1 MVVKR
6 EASRARTP
14 ICQPANRTVP
24 HRREVFIKKLEHR
37 VSRGQY
43 RLLNNRHVTQCTW
56 VSFLVTLTWLLGS
69 NPASSV
75 EPVVIPPG
83 NSEKCAEALSAG
95 QRQVSLQGLPPS
107 FSLLNWNVEKAKDP
121 SLVSEFA
128 ELARLSDLIFLQEAV
143 PLKKTQTVIEQSLFE
158 AFVRGYVQNEIE
170 TGVLTLARTPHL
182 VHCQLLATEPWLR
195 TPKATS
201 VTLYPLADS
210 DDTLLT
216 VNLHAVN
223 FSFGVTAYQGQLD
236 KAAELIRGHEG
247 PVIFGGDL
255 NTWSDRRQGVLDSLA
270 DELGLIPIPFSPD
283 HRTTQFGKPL
293 DHLFVRGLAWQST
306 KTKEV
311 STSDHNPLLATLRRE
326 DP

>member
-1 MVVKR
+1 ML
-6 EASRARTP
+6 ATILATYGIFAARAENT
-14 ICQPANRTVP
+14 ADGAETVNTKWP
-24 HRREVFIKKLEHR
+24 LIVTADQADECAQTLAL
-37 VSRGQY
+37 GQ
-43 RLLNNRHVTQCTW
+43 QAQQD
-56 VSFLVTLTWLLGS
+56 G
-69 NPASSV
+69 
-75 EPVVIPPG
+75 
-83 NSEKCAEALSAG
+83 
-95 QRQVSLQGLPPS
+95 GLAAT

-121 SLVSEFA
+121 SLLSEFA

-143 PLKKTQTVIEQSLFE
+143 PLKKNQTVIEQSLFE
-158 AFVRGYVQNEIE
+158 AFVRGYVQNEVE

-223 FSFGVTAYQGQLD
+223 FSFGVKAYQGQLD
-236 KAAELIRGHEG
+236 KAAKLIRGHQG

-270 DELGLIPIPFSPD
+270 DELGLIPVPFSPD
-283 HRTTQFGKPL
+283 HRTKQFGKPL

>member
-1 MVVKR
+1 MAMLATILATYGISAAQA
-6 EASRARTP
+6 E
-14 ICQPANRTVP
+14 
-24 HRREVFIKKLEHR
+24 
-37 VSRGQY
+37 
-43 RLLNNRHVTQCTW
+43 
-56 VSFLVTLTWLLGS
+56 
-69 NPASSV
+69 NPADRADRV
-75 EPVVIPPG
+75 DNRVDKEWPLIVTADHADECG
-83 NSEKCAEALSAG
+83 QALALG
-95 QRQVSLQGLPPS
+95 QQAQQDGGLAAT

-158 AFVRGYVQNEIE
+158 AFVRGYVQNEVE

-210 DDTLLT
+210 DETLLT

-223 FSFGVTAYQGQLD
+223 FSFGVKAYQEQLD

>member
-1 MVVKR
+1 MAMLATILATYGIFVAQA
-6 EASRARTP
+6 E
-14 ICQPANRTVP
+14 
-24 HRREVFIKKLEHR
+24 
-37 VSRGQY
+37 
-43 RLLNNRHVTQCTW
+43 
-56 VSFLVTLTWLLGS
+56 
-69 NPASSV
+69 NPADSV
-75 EPVVIPPG
+75 YKEWPLIVTADHADECG
-83 NSEKCAEALSAG
+83 QALALG
-95 QRQVSLQGLPPS
+95 HQAQQDGGLAAT

-158 AFVRGYVQNEIE
+158 AFVRGYVQNEVE

-306 KTKEV
+306 KTRKV

-326 DP
+326 YP

>member
-1 MVVKR
+1 M
-6 EASRARTP
+6 SMT
-14 ICQPANRTVP
+14 
-24 HRREVFIKKLEHR
+24 
-37 VSRGQY
+37 S
-43 RLLNNRHVTQCTW
+43 
-56 VSFLVTLTWLLGS
+56 VSFARHPGRVIMAMLATILATYGIS
-69 NPASSV
+69 AAQAENPAHRADRV
-75 EPVVIPPG
+75 DKEWPLIVTADHADECG
-83 NSEKCAEALSAG
+83 QALALG
-95 QRQVSLQGLPPS
+95 QQAQQDGGLAAT

>member
-1 MVVKR
+1 MSTASVSVTRHPKRVV
-6 EASRARTP
+6 
-14 ICQPANRTVP
+14 RTVLATILAAYGIFAAQA
-24 HRREVFIKKLEHR
+24 E
-37 VSRGQY
+37 
-43 RLLNNRHVTQCTW
+43 
-56 VSFLVTLTWLLGS
+56 
-69 NPASSV
+69 NPADRADRV
-75 EPVVIPPG
+75 DKEWPLIVTADHADECG
-83 NSEKCAEALSAG
+83 QALALG
-95 QRQVSLQGLPPS
+95 QQAQRDGGLAAT
-107 FSLLNWNVEKAKDP
+107 FSLLNWNVEKAKHP
-121 SLVSEFA
+121 GLVSEFA
-128 ELARLSDLIFLQEAV
+128 ELARLSDLIFLQEAM

-158 AFVRGYVQNEIE
+158 AFVRGYVQNEVE
-170 TGVLTLARTPHL
+170 TGVLSLARTPHL

-210 DDTLLT
+210 DETLLT

-223 FSFGVTAYQGQLD
+223 FSFGVKAYQEQLD

-270 DELGLIPIPFSPD
+270 NELGLIPIPFSPD

-306 KTKEV
+306 KTREV